1 MPISLF
7 LNKPVVRRRWCA
19 AILCAV
25 SLVSTERI
33 LHAQSSTEL
42 SLHNAIEQALHSSQA
57 VAYDADIQQAQGS
70 VRQAGLGPNPKLY
83 LSSED
88 IRPWDSSFS
97 FANDTEDLGYI
108 GQTIESGGKRSKR
121 VQLAKA
127 RLAQTEAD
135 RTLRLRELIGRV
147 SMAYWAA
154 IVQQRVVD
162 LLRRDMS
169 VVDEMVVYH
178 QKRVDSGAMKGVDL
192 LRMQIERDRLMVTF
206 KAAERDAIQ
215 SRLELFKQIGISPSD
230 VQLTDSIETFPSI
243 PSVSIDQVLAERPD
257 VQAARATEQASEA
270 DLRLQRA
277 NATPDPDFFGGYKRN
292 TGDNTLYAGLQLSLP
307 VRNRNQG
314 EIVRARA
321 AVTASQARLAA
332 LQQQVRVE
340 VNQASA
346 GYETQREIVDKVL
359 PDMRRRAKQNL
370 DIISEAYRIGGVDLL
385 RFIDAERSEFDV
397 EVSALRSMAQL
408 QQSAIQLLLAYG
420 VQP

>member
-1 MPISLF
+1 MLC
-7 LNKPVVRRRWCA
+7 VV
-19 AILCAV
+19 ILA
-25 SLVSTERI
+25 SANRI

-42 SLHNAIEQALHSSQA
+42 SLHDAIEQALHSPQA
-57 VAYDADIQQAQGS
+57 AAYDAEIQQAEGMVQ
-70 VRQAGLGPNPKLY
+70 QAGLGPNPKLY

-88 IRPWDSSFS
+88 IRPWNNSFN
-97 FANDTEDLGYI
+97 FANDTEDLGYV
-108 GQTIESGGKRSKR
+108 GQTIESAGKRSKR

-127 RLAQTEAD
+127 RMAQTEAD

-147 SMAYWAA
+147 SMTYWTAV
-154 IVQQRVVD
+154 VQQRVVE

-169 VVDEMVVYH
+169 VVDEMVAYH

-192 LRMQIERDRLMVTF
+192 LRMLIERDRLIMAL
-206 KAAERDAIQ
+206 KAAERDAAQ
-215 SRLELFKQIGISPSD
+215 SHLELFKQIGISPSE
-230 VQLTDSIETFPSI
+230 VQLADSIETLPVI
-243 PSVSIDQVLAERPD
+243 PPVSIDEVLADRPD
-257 VQAARATEQASEA
+257 VQAARAAEQATEA

-277 NATPDPDFFGGYKRN
+277 NAAPDPDFFGGYKRN

-321 AVTASQARLAA
+321 AVTAAQARLAA
-332 LQQQVRVE
+332 IQQQVRIE

-359 PDMRRRAKQNL
+359 PDMRKRARQNL

-385 RFIDAERSEFDV
+385 RFIDARRTEFDV

-408 QQSAIQLLLAYG
+408 QQSAIQLRLAYG